1 MTNIQIEVHSSF
13 SHNFVYFS
21 QVFYK
26 WPLQHFPRLSEQ
38 FWEISENLKL
48 GTSVPRWLISEFGH
62 LPSFCHKFP
71 LFLSSGLQMPD
82 LQPFVV
88 YHFCKIHVDVSTLCF
103 TIKSYQQLK
112 WMKDL
117 ISTLLN
123 NISIKLKKL
132 VTMIEELNWVS
143 HLRKT
148 YEQPITYNKSAK
160 TPTALKDRATLPLTS
175 SEDNR

>member
-1 MTNIQIEVHSSF
+1 MAFAT
-13 SHNFVYFS
+13 
-21 QVFYK
+21 
-26 WPLQHFPRLSEQ
+26 FPKAFRTILRNLRK
-38 FWEISENLKL
+38 FEI
-48 GTSVPRWLISEFGH
+48 GH
-62 LPSFCHKFP
+62 LSAKVTDIRIWVLSSFCHKFP
-71 LFLSSGLQMPD
+71 LFLSSGWQMPD